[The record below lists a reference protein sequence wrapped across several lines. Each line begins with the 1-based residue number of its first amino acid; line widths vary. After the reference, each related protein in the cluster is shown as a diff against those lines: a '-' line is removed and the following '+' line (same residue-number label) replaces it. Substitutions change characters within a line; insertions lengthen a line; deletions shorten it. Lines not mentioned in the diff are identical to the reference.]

1 MAGTEFLEQ
10 TRLSRKDARLL
21 LVPAYGIGTAPLGDW
36 LESNMRHLQKL
47 LPALAM
53 LILLLIVAS
62 LAVTPARAADDF
74 FLWLEELRAEA
85 LGQGISPAILDAAL
99 KDVAPIPRVIELDR
113 SQPEGTLT
121 FQQYMERVVPN
132 SRVKKGRNKLAK
144 NAAALNAVHKVYGV
158 QPRFIVALWG
168 IETNFGQYTGGFS
181 VVASLATL
189 AFDGRRSAYFRGEL
203 LKALQILQE
212 GHITPEKMVGSW
224 AGAMGQSQFM
234 PSSFLAYAR
243 DHDGDGA
250 KDIWNTQADVFAS
263 AANYLKNVGW
273 NDDLTWGREVR
284 LPPGFD
290 ASLAALDVVKKIGD
304 WQQLGVRR
312 TDGADLPAR
321 TIDAS
326 IILPGGQGQPAF
338 MIYDNY
344 RATLRWNRSHY
355 FATAV
360 GLLSDRIAYR

>member
-1 MAGTEFLEQ
+1 MTINILKSMIVLTAMLFSGQALAEPDAKFLE
-10 TRLSRKDARLL
+10 
-21 LVPAYGIGTAPLGDW
+21 W
-36 LESNMRHLQKL
+36 LEGVRME
-47 LPALAM
+47 
-53 LILLLIVAS
+53 
-62 LAVTPARAADDF
+62 ART
-74 FLWLEELRAEA
+74 
-85 LGQGISPAILDAAL
+85 QGISDAILDKSLA
-99 KDVAPIPRVIELDR
+99 DTAPIPRIIELDR
-113 SQPEGTLT
+113 NQPESTIT
-121 FQQYMERVVPN
+121 FTNYINRIVNATRV
-132 SRVKKGRNKLAK
+132 RIGRAKLDAHREI
-144 NAAALNAVHKVYGV
+144 LDQVGQEFGV

-168 IETNFGQYTGGFS
+168 IETNFGQFTGGFS
-181 VVASLATL
+181 VVDALATL
-189 AFDGRRSAYFRGEL
+189 AYDGRRSAYFRGEL
-203 LKALQILQE
+203 MKAFKILEE
-212 GHITPEKMVGSW
+212 GHIAPEDMKGSW

>member
-1 MAGTEFLEQ
+1 MTTNILKSMIVLTAMLFSGQALAEPDAKFLE
-10 TRLSRKDARLL
+10 
-21 LVPAYGIGTAPLGDW
+21 W
-36 LESNMRHLQKL
+36 LEGVRME
-47 LPALAM
+47 
-53 LILLLIVAS
+53 
-62 LAVTPARAADDF
+62 ART
-74 FLWLEELRAEA
+74 
-85 LGQGISPAILDAAL
+85 QGISDAILDKSLA
-99 KDVAPIPRVIELDR
+99 DTAPIPQIIELDR
-113 SQPEGTLT
+113 NQPESTIT
-121 FQQYMERVVPN
+121 FTNYINRIVNATRV
-132 SRVKKGRNKLAK
+132 RIGRAKLDAHRK
-144 NAAALNAVHKVYGV
+144 ILDQVGQEFAV

-168 IETNFGQYTGGFS
+168 IETNFGQFTGGFS
-181 VVASLATL
+181 VVDALATL
-189 AFDGRRSAYFRGEL
+189 AYDGRRNAYFRGEL
-203 LKALQILQE
+203 MKAFKILEE
-212 GHITPEKMVGSW
+212 GHIAPEDMKGSW

>member
-1 MAGTEFLEQ
+1 MTTNTLKSMIVLTAMLFSGQALAEPDAKFLE
-10 TRLSRKDARLL
+10 
-21 LVPAYGIGTAPLGDW
+21 W
-36 LESNMRHLQKL
+36 LEGVRME
-47 LPALAM
+47 
-53 LILLLIVAS
+53 
-62 LAVTPARAADDF
+62 ART
-74 FLWLEELRAEA
+74 
-85 LGQGISPAILDAAL
+85 QGISDAILDKSLA
-99 KDVAPIPRVIELDR
+99 DTAPIPRIIELDR
-113 SQPEGTLT
+113 NQPESTIT
-121 FQQYMERVVPN
+121 FTNYINRIVNATRV
-132 SRVKKGRNKLAK
+132 RIGRAKLDAHRK
-144 NAAALNAVHKVYGV
+144 ILDQVGQEFGV

-168 IETNFGQYTGGFS
+168 IETNFGQFTGGFS
-181 VVASLATL
+181 VVDALATL
-189 AFDGRRSAYFRGEL
+189 AYDGRRSAYFRGEL
-203 LKALQILQE
+203 MKAFKILEE
-212 GHITPEKMVGSW
+212 GHIAPEDMKGSW

>member
-1 MAGTEFLEQ
+1 MTTNILKSMIVLTAMLFSGQVLAEPDAKFLE
-10 TRLSRKDARLL
+10 
-21 LVPAYGIGTAPLGDW
+21 W
-36 LESNMRHLQKL
+36 LEGVRME
-47 LPALAM
+47 
-53 LILLLIVAS
+53 
-62 LAVTPARAADDF
+62 ART
-74 FLWLEELRAEA
+74 
-85 LGQGISPAILDAAL
+85 QGISDAILDKSLANT
-99 KDVAPIPRVIELDR
+99 APIPRIIELDR
-113 SQPEGTLT
+113 NQPESTIT
-121 FQQYMERVVPN
+121 FTNYINRIVNATRV
-132 SRVKKGRNKLAK
+132 RIGRAKLDAHRK
-144 NAAALNAVHKVYGV
+144 ILDQVGQEFGV

-168 IETNFGQYTGGFS
+168 IETNFGQFTGGFS
-181 VVASLATL
+181 VVDALATL
-189 AFDGRRSAYFRGEL
+189 AYDGRRSAYFRGEL
-203 LKALQILQE
+203 MKAFKILEE
-212 GHITPEKMVGSW
+212 GHIAPEDMKGSW

>member
-1 MAGTEFLEQ
+1 MTANILKSMIVLTAMLFSGQALAEPDAKFLE
-10 TRLSRKDARLL
+10 
-21 LVPAYGIGTAPLGDW
+21 W
-36 LESNMRHLQKL
+36 LEGVRME
-47 LPALAM
+47 
-53 LILLLIVAS
+53 
-62 LAVTPARAADDF
+62 ART
-74 FLWLEELRAEA
+74 
-85 LGQGISPAILDAAL
+85 QGISDAILDKSLA
-99 KDVAPIPRVIELDR
+99 DTAPIPRIIELDR
-113 SQPEGTLT
+113 NQPESTIT
-121 FQQYMERVVPN
+121 FTNYINRIVNATRV
-132 SRVKKGRNKLAK
+132 RIGRAKLDAHREI
-144 NAAALNAVHKVYGV
+144 LDQVGQEFGV

-168 IETNFGQYTGGFS
+168 IETNFGQFTGGFS
-181 VVASLATL
+181 VVDALATL
-189 AFDGRRSAYFRGEL
+189 AYDGRRSAYFRGEL
-203 LKALQILQE
+203 MKAFKILEE
-212 GHITPEKMVGSW
+212 GHIAPEDMKGSW

-290 ASLAALDVVKKIGD
+290 ASLAALDVVKKIGY